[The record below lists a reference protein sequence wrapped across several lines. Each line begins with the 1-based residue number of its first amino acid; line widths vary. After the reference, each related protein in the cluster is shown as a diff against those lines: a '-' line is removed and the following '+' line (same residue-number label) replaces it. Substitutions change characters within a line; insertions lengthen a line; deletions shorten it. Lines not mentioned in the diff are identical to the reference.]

1 MDRVHACFFP
11 VEPFWWVQ
19 AHACG
24 ARTSIGASRSPGS
37 GEAIVVPRGST
48 LVSTKAPKQMVRVRR
63 VSSVQPHPLDCIAE
77 GHHCSVEGHLPPDIV
92 AKLPHSHSVSAR
104 IEDLVPLGALV

>member
-1 MDRVHACFFP
+1 MDRVRACFFP
-11 VEPFWWVQ
+11 VELFWWVQ
-19 AHACG
+19 THACG
-24 ARTSIGASRSPGS
+24 ARTSIGASRYPRS
-37 GEAIVVPRGST
+37 GEAIVVARGST

-77 GHHCSVEGHLPPDIV
+77 GHHCSVEGHLPLDIV
-92 AKLPHSHSVSAR
+92 GNLPHSHSVSAR